1 MFMNKFCIA
10 ATAGCLLAVSVMAQT
25 TPGGSA
31 PANDNHV
38 SLAAGAVL
46 LAELSKSVDAKK
58 AKAGDEVDAKLAQD
72 IKTPDGK
79 ILMHRGSK
87 LVGHVTEAQAKSK
100 ENAESRLGVVFEK
113 AVAKDGQEITFSGLI
128 QAIAAPA
135 QNSSSLG
142 SDDRGS
148 MGAGSG
154 GGNMGGGRS
163 GGGAMTPMGGG
174 GMSAPGSSTMGSN
187 AGNPA
192 NSASTPAN
200 GPGNGPLS
208 TSSRGVSGMPGVTL
222 NAAASGNSQSSVLSS
237 TSGNIKLESGAQ
249 MILQVTGPAGAK

>member
-1 MFMNKFCIA
+1 MFMNKFWIA
-10 ATAGCLLAVSVMAQT
+10 AMAGCLLTVSAMAQT
-25 TPGGSA
+25 TPGSAA

-46 LAELSKSVDAKK
+46 QAELTKSIDAKK
-58 AKAGDEVDAKLAQD
+58 AKSGDEIDAKLAQD
-72 IKTPDGK
+72 IKTTDGK
-79 ILMHRGSK
+79 ILMHRGAK

-135 QNSSSLG
+135 QSAPSLG
-142 SDDRGS
+142 SDDRGG

-174 GMSAPGSSTMGSN
+174 GMGAPGSSNMGSN

-192 NSASTPAN
+192 NSSSTPAN
-200 GPGNGPLS
+200 GAGNGSLS
-208 TSSRGVSGMPGVTL
+208 ASSRGVSGMPGVTL
-222 NAAASGNSQSSVLSS
+222 NVATGNSQSSVFSS
-237 TSGNIKLESGAQ
+237 TNGNIKLESGTQ
-249 MILQVTGPAGAK
+249 MILQVAGPAGAK